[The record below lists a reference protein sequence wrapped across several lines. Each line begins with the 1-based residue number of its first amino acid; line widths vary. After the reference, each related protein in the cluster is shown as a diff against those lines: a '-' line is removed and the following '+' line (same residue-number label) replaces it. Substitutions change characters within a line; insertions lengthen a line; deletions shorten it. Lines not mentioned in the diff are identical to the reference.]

1 MSSLNPVIKLGNRT
15 AAEEDMKKPGAAATE
30 DDQKPRV
37 FNIHE
42 LQQGNLCCNSFCE
55 EEANIIG
62 RLRNA
67 TIRVLKYLI
76 ATAESE

>member
-1 MSSLNPVIKLGNRT
+1 MPSLKPVIKLGNKT
-15 AAEEDMKKPGAAATE
+15 AAEEDMKKPAAAATE

-55 EEANIIG
+55 EEPNIIG
-62 RLRNA
+62 RLRNT
-67 TIRVLKYLI
+67 TIRVLKYLTAI
-76 ATAESE
+76 AESE